1 MVPSR
6 HRLEAAVQ
14 APLSDCHCASPHPA
28 EAGCPTLVRGGG
40 ETAEAGHGGTQLFG
54 PVSDRDNFVGQRFGS
69 FQVVRELG
77 RGGMGSVWL
86 AEHTLIQKR
95 VAVKVLHAHLA
106 QERRLVSRFL
116 SEARTLTLIQHENV
130 VTLYDLSLREGRPY
144 LVMEY
149 LEGESLASFAK
160 GPLAPALAVEL
171 LAQVCDAL
179 GAAHAHGIVH
189 RDLKPANVFL
199 VPGANGR
206 HRVKLLDFG
215 IAKLLTEPM
224 GLTPTQNG
232 TLLGT
237 PEYMAPEQ
245 CSDEPVDARADLYAV
260 GVMGYL
266 LVTGKLP
273 FTGKHPAEVLFAHMI
288 KAPRLAH
295 EVRPEVPPAL
305 SQILVRAM
313 AKRPEDRFATA
324 AELGQALRRSL
335 APEPERPPGF
345 TARMRAG
352 GALGSAELRCERVG
366 RTGLFVYTEAPPPA
380 LLEDVG
386 LLLQLPGGELACTGQ
401 VVRHVSSEQARQWN
415 MAPGFGV
422 QLRDSAPGFLEAFER
437 LLVSGRVAPQPA
449 PMSRERDEERAEE
462 VLRRFA
468 SRLQGDHYRVLSAPW
483 DADFDT
489 VRVNTREARLALEP
503 LRKLPLTPAQRA
515 QVERILERV
524 TEAFHVLG
532 HPERR
537 AEYDASLRNFEGLQR
552 CLSAG
557 LTVTALEECRRRFV
571 ARHHVPEG
579 HAILHL
585 ATGNAFAA
593 QGKLEEALR
602 SYESALRVDPLH
614 LEALKRW
621 RTMRARLRSAATPS
635 EALGR

>member
-1 MVPSR
+1 MFPSR
-6 HRLEAAVQ
+6 HRLGAAVQ
-14 APLSDCHCASPHPA
+14 APLSVCHCASPHRE
-28 EAGCPTLVRGGG
+28 EAGCPTLVPSGG
-40 ETAEAGHGGTQLFG
+40 EAAAPGGVATQVLG
-54 PVSDRDNFVGQRFGS
+54 PLSDRDSFIGQKFGS

-77 RGGMGSVWL
+77 RGGMGAVWL

-106 QERRLVSRFL
+106 QEQRLVSRFL

-130 VTLYDLSLREGRPY
+130 VMLYDLSLREGRPY

-149 LEGESLASFAK
+149 LEGQSLASFAK
-160 GPLAPALAVEL
+160 GPLEPMLAVEL
-171 LAQVCDAL
+171 LSQVCDAL

-199 VPGANGR
+199 VPGSGGR

-245 CSDEPVDARADLYAV
+245 CSGGPVDARADLYAV

-266 LVTGKLP
+266 LVTGTLP
-273 FTGKHPAEVLFAHMI
+273 FTGHHPAELLLAHLI

-295 EVRPEVPPAL
+295 EVRSEVPPAL
-305 SQILVRAM
+305 SQILARAM

-324 AELGQALRRSL
+324 AELRQALRAL
-335 APEPERPPGF
+335 VVPEPEKQPAL
-345 TARMRAG
+345 TARVKVG
-352 GALGSAELRCERVG
+352 GALGSAEVRCERVG
-366 RTGLFVYTEAPPPA
+366 RTGLFLYTEAPPPS
-380 LLEDVG
+380 LLVDVG
-386 LLLQLPGGELACTGQ
+386 LLLRLPGGELPCMGQ
-401 VVRHVSSEQARQWN
+401 VVRHVSAEQARQWN

-422 QLRDSAPGFLEAFER
+422 QLRDSAPGFLETFER
-437 LLVSGRVAPQPA
+437 LRAGERVAPRTPPVSSA
-449 PMSRERDEERAEE
+449 LEEERVEG
-462 VLRRFA
+462 VLQRFA
-468 SRLQGDHYRVLSAPW
+468 SRLQGDHYRVLGATW

-489 VRVNTREARLALEP
+489 VRVNAREARLALEP
-503 LRKLPLTPAQRA
+503 LLKQPLSSGQRA
-515 QVERILERV
+515 QVERALERV
-524 TEAFHVLG
+524 AEAFHVLG

-552 CLSAG
+552 CLAAG
-557 LTVTALEECRRRFV
+557 LTVTTLEECRRRFQ

-602 SYESALRVDPLH
+602 TYEVALRVDPLH
-614 LEALKRW
+614 LESLKCW
-621 RTMRARLRSAATPS
+621 RAMRVRLRGTASS
-635 EALGR
+635 S